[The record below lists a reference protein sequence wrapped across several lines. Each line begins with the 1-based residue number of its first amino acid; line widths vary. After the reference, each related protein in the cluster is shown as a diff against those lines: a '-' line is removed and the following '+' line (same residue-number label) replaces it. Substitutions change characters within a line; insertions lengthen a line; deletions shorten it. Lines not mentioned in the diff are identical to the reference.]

1 MIPND
6 PITLFLSLMKRNDQ
20 DDNPFYR
27 KDFEIISDVDIK
39 YDISGDGIF
48 NEFIHNNAGNVESY
62 ININN
67 INFEFTLDDLV
78 SEETLLPSK
87 KREVATTSLNNTV
100 EQEDS
105 LLFSFKREDLKDID
119 LDNKYLID
127 QRFFSIFTF
136 ENQVKIFKKHEF
148 IEMIKSQIFQKHQK
162 EFTKEQLGKL
172 VDLYIYDNIKKL
184 YRIFNK
190 EE

>member
-1 MIPND
+1 
-6 PITLFLSLMKRNDQ
+6 
-20 DDNPFYR
+20 
-27 KDFEIISDVDIK
+27 
-39 YDISGDGIF
+39 
-48 NEFIHNNAGNVESY
+48 
-62 ININN
+62 
-67 INFEFTLDDLV
+67 
-78 SEETLLPSK
+78 
-87 KREVATTSLNNTV
+87 
-100 EQEDS
+100 
-105 LLFSFKREDLKDID
+105 
-119 LDNKYLID
+119 LID

-184 YRIFNK
+184 YRVFNK